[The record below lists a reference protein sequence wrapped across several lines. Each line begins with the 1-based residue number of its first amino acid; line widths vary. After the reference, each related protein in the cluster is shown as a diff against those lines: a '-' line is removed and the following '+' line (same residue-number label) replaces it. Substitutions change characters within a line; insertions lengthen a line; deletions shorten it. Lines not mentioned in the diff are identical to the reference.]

1 MAILGKVTFGALAI
15 AATLAFSGV
24 ASTPA
29 AADAVNG
36 KAAPA
41 KSAKAAGD
49 TDFSSQHWRYRRYG
63 YARPFPVYPYRYGYY
78 RPRPYYYRPYYYGSP
93 YAVPY
98 RPVYYRPYYAPGPF
112 SSVGFG
118 FGPRHYW

>member
-1 MAILGKVTFGALAI
+1 MDTLGKVTFGALAI

-29 AADAVNG
+29 AAEAVNG
-36 KAAPA
+36 KAAA
-41 KSAKAAGD
+41 KSAKAAAD

-63 YARPFPVYPYRYGYY
+63 YARPAVYPYRYGYY
-78 RPRPYYYRPYYYGSP
+78 RPRPYYYASP

-98 RPVYYRPYYAPGPF
+98 RPVYYRPYYAPGPYF
-112 SSVGFG
+112 GVGFG